1 MAESPAILF
10 QVGASGYTVG
20 CTAAGVPRIYREY
33 VEHADLADELGMD
46 AAGGDDDE
54 TCFVAVARGDGR
66 GWPFLV
72 VAQRYSPAGHGFNP
86 GVLII
91 PETQRMFVGAGA
103 RLLLYDLEAP
113 ARLWEDATD
122 VGFWGWA
129 RHGDVVVMSAEL
141 ELAAWDL
148 HGRKLWSAY
157 VEPPW
162 DYALRG
168 DVVVLDVMGNVTE
181 FPLRDGPPPRADNA

>member
-1 MAESPAILF
+1 MPESPAILF

-20 CTAAGVPRIYREY
+20 CMAAGVPDSYREY
-33 VEHADLADELGMD
+33 VEHADLAEEFDVASGVEE
-46 AAGGDDDE
+46 E

-72 VAQRYSPAGHGFNP
+72 VVQRYSPAGYGFNP

-103 RLLLYDLEAP
+103 RLLLYDLERP
-113 ARLWEDATD
+113 ARIWEDDTS

-148 HGRKLWSAY
+148 QGRKLWSAY

-162 DYALRG
+162 DYALRDG
-168 DVVVLDVMGNVTE
+168 VVVLDVMGNVTE
-181 FPLRDGPPPRADNA
+181 FDLRAGPPPSE